1 MKGQKRKT
9 WIPAKNREDDR
20 RGSREEDTESSFCQ
34 RITEPLQSS
43 IPDY

>member
-34 RITEPLQSS
+34 RMTEHIQE
-43 IPDY
+43 